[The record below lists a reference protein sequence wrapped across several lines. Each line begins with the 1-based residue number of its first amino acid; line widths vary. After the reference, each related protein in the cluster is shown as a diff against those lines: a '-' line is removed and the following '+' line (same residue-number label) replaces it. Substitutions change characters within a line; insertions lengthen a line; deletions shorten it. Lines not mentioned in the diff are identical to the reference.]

1 MEREA
6 PGRRQAIDEEARR
19 ARQVQWIA
27 DLTCSLLAQPSD
39 LTLGEAIQIIAD
51 ARREILALF
60 PDRDFQYRLL
70 YRPRFVRILVERF
83 AMTEDEM
90 DFPPEEALQPPLL

>member
-27 DLTCSLLAQPSD
+27 DLTCSLLAQQSD
-39 LTLGEAIQIIAD
+39 LRLGGVGQMLAGG
-51 ARREILALF
+51 RPEILALF
-60 PDRDFQYRLL
+60 PDRGFQYGLL
-70 YRPRFVRILVERF
+70 YRPRFIRIVVERF
-83 AMTEDEM
+83 AILEDEI
-90 DFPPEEALQPPLL
+90 DSLPEDPLQPPLL

>member
-27 DLTCSLLAQPSD
+27 DLTCSILAQQSD
-39 LTLGEAIQIIAD
+39 LTLGEAVQVMAG

-60 PDRDFQYRLL
+60 PDRGFQYGLL
-70 YRPRFVRILVERF
+70 YRPRFIRILVERF
-83 AMTEDEM
+83 AIPEDEI
-90 DFPPEEALQPPLL
+90 DFLPEEPLQPPLL